1 MPAGIK
7 KPGIHPDK
15 LLLGIIGL
23 CVIVPLILFLVFPIV
38 IVFLKSFQV
47 GDGNWGLANYTTT
60 MVEKH
65 FWVVVWN
72 SLWLTVN
79 VTVVSV
85 LLGFVFAYA
94 IQRSQM
100 PGKRIF
106 TIVAMLPMFAPSL
119 LQALGLVFLLGRN
132 GIINRWLGLD
142 IEIYGFWGV
151 FIADVIYAFPQA
163 FMILS
168 AAFAVAD
175 SRPYEA
181 ARMLGAN
188 KRQIFFD
195 VTLPGIKFGL
205 ISSIFLVFTI
215 TITDFGNPMVIG
227 GNFSVLATEIYN
239 QVSGQMNFNLGS
251 VISIILLIPVVIAF
265 AIERFAGRKQ
275 EAFIPDNVNPLVP
288 KKNAMLD
295 TCMFTYSSILCGII
309 VLVVAIVVYAS
320 FVKLWPYN
328 MSFTLNNYKF
338 DSQGGYDPLITSVIV
353 SLMAAFIGVV
363 LVFGSAY
370 VVNKSKNVIVDLL
383 NFFSILPA
391 AIPGMV
397 LGLAYIF
404 FFNDPSNPLN
414 ILYGT
419 VFILTINS
427 VYHYFAQG
435 FLTAST
441 SLQQISSNFD
451 ETSACL
457 GANLFTTIKRV
468 TLPILLPSILSVAVF
483 FFMRTMVTLAAV
495 IFLVSPSVNL
505 AAVSVM
511 LLDDAGN
518 TTQAA
523 AYSTLIILVVLI
535 ALLFLNLVLKLFK
548 VKTKSLIS

>member
-1 MPAGIK
+1 MPSSIRK
-7 KPGIHPDK
+7 FGIHPDK
-15 LLLGIIGL
+15 LLLRSIGL
-23 CVIVPLILFLVFPIV
+23 FVTIPLLLFLVFPIL
-38 IVFLKSFQV
+38 IVFLKSFQLS
-47 GDGNWGLANYTTT
+47 DGGWGFANYTTT

-72 SLWLTVN
+72 SLWLSIN
-79 VTVVSV
+79 VTIVSV
-85 LLGFVFAYA
+85 ILGFGFAYA

-100 PGKRIF
+100 PGKRWF

-132 GIINRWLGLD
+132 GIINRWLNLD

-163 FMILS
+163 YMILS
-168 AAFAVAD
+168 AALAVAD

-275 EAFIPDNVNPLVP
+275 EAFIPDNVAPLVP
-288 KKNAMLD
+288 RKNLLLD
-295 TCMFTYSSILCGII
+295 TCMFTYSSIICGII

-328 MSFTLNNYKF
+328 MSFTLDNYKF
-338 DSQGGYDPLITSVIV
+338 DSQGGYAPLITSVIV
-353 SLMAAFIGVV
+353 SLMAAFIGVL

-370 VVNKSKNVIVDLL
+370 VVNKCKGVMVDLL

-414 ILYGT
+414 VLYGT
-419 VFILTINS
+419 VFILAINS
-427 VYHYFAQG
+427 VYHYSAQG

-441 SLQQISSNFD
+441 SLQQISTNFD

-457 GANLFTTIKRV
+457 GASLLTTIKRV

-535 ALLFLNLVLKLFK
+535 ALLLLNILLKIFK